1 MWKGKERFIVN
12 YLNYSLLY
20 GPSPHQGLCLRLPS
34 LAVAQMVRSHTE
46 TYPANGKW
54 RLSSPLRLAF
64 PTSKQGSKLLQGK
77 ISNSH
82 RFRSWIGFLIA
93 WDWVIC
99 QLHVDQSL
107 QVSIEDLE
115 RKLEKLE
122 TACGPPVNLIMLQ
135 VHLVQNWCT
144 EDSFKYKA
152 KCWYITVIHKASVF
166 IWIPNKLE
174 QW

>member
-1 MWKGKERFIVN
+1 MWKGKGWSEVN
-12 YLNYSLLY
+12 YLNYLLLY
-20 GPSPHQGLCLRLPS
+20 GPSLYQGLCLRLPS
-34 LAVAQMVRSHTE
+34 LAVAQMERSHME
-46 TYPANGKW
+46 TYPASGKW

-82 RFRSWIGFLIA
+82 RFRSWLGFLIA
-93 WDWVIC
+93 C
-99 QLHVDQSL
+99 QLYVDQSI

-144 EDSFKYKA
+144 KDSFKYEA
-152 KCWYITVIHKASVF
+152 KFWYINVTHKASVL